1 MVSLIGYKSLVFGL
15 LRNFINKNLCSIK
28 ICIPRKS
35 FVFENEYTWGKA
47 VANNKTDEF
56 HAKFEDAVKKV
67 TSELGTGY
75 PIIVDGKEI
84 FSDNTFSIK
93 SPSNTSLVLGNF
105 PLATQEDTL
114 TAIEVA
120 KKAFSSWSHT
130 SYQTRAKIFRECA
143 EQFSRQKFHL
153 SAIMSFE
160 NGKNRLEAMGDI
172 DEAIDFMRFYA
183 EQLELNEGFSKE
195 TKSPNPNEKT
205 RTILKP
211 YGVWGIISPFNFP
224 SAIAIGMTTGA
235 LITGNTAILKPASDT
250 PISSFKFVKELYK
263 KLPNGA
269 INFLTGPGSV
279 VGKTLIESSNVDGIA
294 FTGSREVGMKGYQK
308 FTEKTVKPFISET
321 GGKNPVIITESADLE
336 KAVEGVVRA
345 AFGYGGQK
353 CSACSRVYIQK
364 NISEPFMKKLVE
376 KTNSLKIGLPWE
388 KNTFLGPVINESAQK
403 KFKDAVELAKKDG
416 KIIQGGNVLESIDNK
431 NGYYVEP
438 TIITKLPRNNKL
450 MKEELFVPIL
460 CVDEYD
466 NFEEA
471 IQLANDTEYGLTAG
485 IFTENK
491 EQLEQFFDKI
501 QAGTV
506 YANRAAGA
514 TTAALVSSQPFV
526 GWKNSGSS
534 GKGAGGVN
542 YLQQFMRGQTQTRC
556 P

>member
-1 MVSLIGYKSLVFGL
+1 
-15 LRNFINKNLCSIK
+15 
-28 ICIPRKS
+28 
-35 FVFENEYTWGKA
+35 VFENEYTWGKA

-56 HAKFEDAVKKV
+56 HAKFEDEVKKV
-67 TSELGTGY
+67 TSELGKDY

-143 EQFSRQKFHL
+143 EQFSKQKFYL

-263 KLPNGA
+263 KIPNGV

-294 FTGSREVGMKGYQK
+294 FTGSKEVGMSGFRK
-308 FTEKTVKPFISET
+308 FTEQTTKPFISET
-321 GGKNPVIITESADLE
+321 GGKNPVIVTKNADLE
-336 KAVEGVVRA
+336 KAANGVMRA

-353 CSACSRVYIQK
+353 CSSCSRIYVQN
-364 NISEPFMKKLVE
+364 NIADKFIKKLSD
-376 KTNSLKIGLPWE
+376 KASSLKIGLPW
-388 KNTFLGPVINESAQK
+388 KKDVFLGPVINKAAKE
-403 KFKDAVELAKKDG
+403 KFQSVIDLVKKDG
-416 KIIQGGNVLESIDNK
+416 QILKGGSVKQGGDFEH
-431 NGYYVEP
+431 GYYVEP
-438 TIITKLPRNNKL
+438 TIITKLPRDHKL
-450 MKEELFVPIL
+450 VKEELFLPIL
-460 CVDEYD
+460 YVEK
-466 NFEEA
+466 FETFDEA
-471 IQLANDTEYGLTAG
+471 IELANDTEYGLTAG
-485 IFTENK
+485 IFSENK
-491 EQLEQFFDKI
+491 EQVEKFFNEI
-501 QAGTV
+501 QAGTI
-506 YANRAAGA
+506 YANRTSSA
-514 TTAALVSSQPFV
+514 TTAALVQSQPFV
-526 GWKNSGSS
+526 GWKNSGIS
-534 GKGAGGVN
+534 GKGSGGEQ
-542 YLQQFMRGQTQTRC
+542 YLQQFLRAQTQTQC
-556 P
+556 D